1 MTSQNFLAVD
11 LGAESGRVMVGGFDG
26 DQLSLHEAHRFRNV
40 PLRRKGRIL
49 WDVKRLFAEIQNGV
63 RGAAGRVGDAVSLG
77 IDTWGVDFAL
87 LDREGKLSQNPYHY
101 RDRRTDGIMEKVF
114 THVSD
119 EELFQTTGV
128 QSMQINTLMQ
138 LYAQWASDPGVVEN
152 SSALLM
158 MPDLFHYWLTGE
170 KKCEYTIG
178 STSQMLNIQTKNWD
192 ASILGRLGIPAH
204 FLQPIIPPG
213 SLIGPLRTEI
223 AAETELKTLNIVAPA
238 CHDTASAVAAVPAEG
253 KNFAYISCGT
263 WSCMGT
269 AETQPIR
276 SEQAQ
281 KMGFTNEGGV
291 ENTYRLLK
299 NITGLWIFQECRRFW
314 SPSGKELDYWQ
325 MEKMA
330 EAGLPFQ
337 AFIPPDHPSFLH
349 PEDMPEAIRHFCTA
363 TGQAVP
369 TSKEQI
375 LRVVLESLAMK
386 YRETLDQL
394 EELTGRRMAVVHIVG
409 GGSQNTLLC
418 QSTANSCKRQVMAG
432 PVEATAIGNIL
443 SQMLAGKVCDTW
455 EDARKIVRTS
465 FPVTVYSPHHTEP
478 WEEAYHRYR
487 TMQCGFL

>member
-1 MTSQNFLAVD
+1 MTLQNFLAVD

-26 DQLSLHEAHRFRNV
+26 NWLSLHEAHRFRNI
-40 PLRRKGRIL
+40 PLHRKGHIL

-63 RGAAGRVGDAVSLG
+63 RRAAGRVGETVSLG

-87 LDREGKLSQNPYHY
+87 LDRDGKLSQNPYHY

-114 THVSD
+114 NHVSD

-138 LYAQWASDPGVVEN
+138 LYALWGSDPGVVEN

-178 STSQMLNIQTKNWD
+178 STSQMLNIQSQNWD
-192 ASILGRLGIPAH
+192 AYILGRLGIPAH

-223 AAETELKTLNIVAPA
+223 AAETEWKTLSIIAPA

-269 AETQPIR
+269 AETQPVR

-281 KMGFTNEGGV
+281 RMGFTNEGGADGA
-291 ENTYRLLK
+291 YRFVK
-299 NITGLWIFQECRRFW
+299 NITGLWIAQECRRAW
-314 SPSGKELDYWQ
+314 SRSRNELDYAQ

-330 EAGLPFQ
+330 EAGLPFR

-349 PEDMPEAIRHFCTA
+349 PEDMPEAICHFCIA

-369 TSKEQI
+369 TSRQQI
-375 LRVVLESLAMK
+375 LRVVLESLALK

-394 EELTGRRMAVVHIVG
+394 EELSGRRADVIHIVG
-409 GGSQNTLLC
+409 GGSQNALLC
-418 QSTANSCKRQVMAG
+418 QWTANACEKPVLAG

-443 SQMLAGKVCDTW
+443 SQALALKAFNTW
-455 EDARKIVRTS
+455 EEAKSNVRTS
-465 FPVTVYSPHHTEP
+465 FPVIRYPPQQTEE
-478 WEEAYHRYR
+478 WKEAYHRYSK
-487 TMQCGFL
+487 MQRGFL